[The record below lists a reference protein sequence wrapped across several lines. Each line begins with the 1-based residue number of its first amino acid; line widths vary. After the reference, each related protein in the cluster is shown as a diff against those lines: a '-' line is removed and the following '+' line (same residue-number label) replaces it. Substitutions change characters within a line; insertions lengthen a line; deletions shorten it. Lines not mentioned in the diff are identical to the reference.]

1 MDCATSEN
9 NALYLDFAKHI
20 LEVWQARLAMLE
32 LAQDSAEKRFLR
44 VCEHLDSLACGTS
57 PKKAIRATIVE
68 HYSHALRLPSHME
81 ELMSLCREHRPGA
94 VWRLGLKGIHHEE
107 YA

>member
-1 MDCATSEN
+1 MP
-9 NALYLDFAKHI
+9 
-20 LEVWQARLAMLE
+20 E

-44 VCEHLDSLACGTS
+44 VCEHLDSLKSGLS

-81 ELMSLCREHRPGA
+81 ELMALCRENPSGSLEDPSEAR
-94 VWRLGLKGIHHEE
+94 RI
-107 YA
+107 